1 MQYRSELEI
10 LLEMVEDAENRG
22 LITTS
27 EDLIGNLK
35 EGKSTENQYVLD
47 LATHGRVL
55 SQLEDAVNEVL
66 LDTDVMTATGEAL
79 DRLGRLVGVTRFS
92 AEAPVVDVTVGV
104 SLNAD
109 NEIVIPAGT
118 ACVIAPGVTDDW
130 YGSYVTSEECVI
142 HQDTTSASVRCVCT
156 ERGVHR
162 PLPANAV
169 IGLEGYSLNVSSSE
183 GTSGRSIEGD
193 DEYRLRVMSWPAR
206 YVVGTRACIE
216 DYLGHYSGLDG
227 WCLVPRYAGVGS
239 LKIVCDTLESQLA
252 SISADVYRD
261 CMLVSDLEPVC
272 VLPETEGSTLA
283 SLELECHRSSSSGG
297 VSGLSDDE
305 LTSLIVAQVYSFVEG
320 GLNRA
325 GVEQAGLGIGADFNP
340 SQLVSYLLSNV
351 SEVDNIVSSE
361 VDVIPVPSTNIFRIE
376 DVVVTLV

>member
-92 AEAPVVDVTVGV
+92 AEAPCVDVTVGV

-162 PLPANAV
+162 PLPANAIV
-169 IGLEGYSLNVSSSE
+169 GLDGFDLSVSSSA
-183 GTSGRSIEGD
+183 GTSGRNIEGD
-193 DEYRLRVMSWPAR
+193 EDYRLRVMQWSAK
-206 YVVGTRACIE
+206 YLVGTRACIE
-216 DYLGHYSGLDG
+216 DYLSHYSGLDS
-227 WCLVPRYAGVGS
+227 WCLVPRYDGVGT
-239 LKIVCDTLESQLA
+239 LKIVCDTLESELQN
-252 SISADVYRD
+252 IADGVTEN
-261 CMLVSDLEPVC
+261 CMLVTDYPAVC
-272 VLPETEGSTLA
+272 VLPQDETLA
-283 SLELECHRSSSSGG
+283 SLELECHKTSGMG
-297 VSGLSDDE
+297 SNMTDDE
-305 LTSLIVAQVYSFVEG
+305 LTQLITAQVFAFVDG

-325 GVEQAGLGIGADFNP
+325 GVEQAGLSIGADFNP
-340 SQLVSYLLSNV
+340 SQLISYLLSNV
-351 SEVDNIVSSE
+351 PEIDNIILDE
-361 VDVIPVPSTNIFRIE
+361 NDVISVADTHRFKIE
-376 DVVVTLV
+376 DVEVTLV